1 MASIRTVEQ
10 HFEVRY
16 QVCQRNLDLAINTPS
31 EEVAGTTTKT
41 YPVRFTDVERDRY
54 LCRVKEGELSISTD
68 PVVVS
73 EANTSQVDEGGKI
86 VGKIADIGDQA
97 RPAIRA
103 IWFLYTERLTRMK
116 DASEQ
121 SRIDTI
127 IAEAVLATDARRVAA
142 ASPKNVFFMI
152 VSFLV
157 LVCSMQS

>member
-1 MASIRTVEQ
+1 M
-10 HFEVRY
+10 
-16 QVCQRNLDLAINTPS
+16 
-31 EEVAGTTTKT
+31 
-41 YPVRFTDVERDRY
+41 
-54 LCRVKEGELSISTD
+54 
-68 PVVVS
+68 VS

-152 VSFLV
+152 VPFLA

>member
-1 MASIRTVEQ
+1 MVPNRQIVALLFYNS
-10 HFEVRY
+10 HFYILFFE
-16 QVCQRNLDLAINTPS
+16 NT
-31 EEVAGTTTKT
+31 
-41 YPVRFTDVERDRY
+41 
-54 LCRVKEGELSISTD
+54 
-68 PVVVS
+68 
-73 EANTSQVDEGGKI
+73 GGKI

-127 IAEAVLATDARRVAA
+127 IAEAVLATDARRAAA

-152 VSFLV
+152 VSFLA